1 MQTKNVSYR
10 ETVLGLLKMK
20 GAAPKLISSYGKELR
35 EEVSELF
42 FVIAEQI
49 VEKEKKNQTTRD
61 KTRRAS
67 ILK

>member
-49 VEKEKKNQTTRD
+49 VEKEKKN
-61 KTRRAS
+61 
-67 ILK
+67 